1 MHIYEVAKDM
11 GVDVK
16 DLSVRIIKVGSEL
29 LTEGMRKK
37 LKSAWGEDVLINQ
50 DYGMTETMGPGL
62 AYECK
67 CCNGLHLYTKN
78 FIYELVDP
86 KTKEVVNGNT
96 GELVITS
103 LNNECFQIIRYATND
118 VVELEMDTCCC
129 GCKAPRIKKI
139 IGRCDD
145 MMKIKGVKIF
155 LSQVEDFILRNKHCT
170 SNYVIELTR
179 EDYIDCMT
187 INIEYIEEFDLNNI
201 NVSRKL
207 EIIINEL
214 VEAFK
219 DKFGIKV
226 NFNFVQPNSI
236 PRHTG
241 KVQRIKD
248 LRNKVDF

>member
-1 MHIYEVAKDM
+1 
-11 GVDVK
+11 
-16 DLSVRIIKVGSEL
+16 
-29 LTEGMRKK
+29 
-37 LKSAWGEDVLINQ
+37 
-50 DYGMTETMGPGL
+50 
-62 AYECK
+62 
-67 CCNGLHLYTKN
+67 
-78 FIYELVDP
+78 
-86 KTKEVVNGNT
+86 
-96 GELVITS
+96 
-103 LNNECFQIIRYATND
+103 
-118 VVELEMDTCCC
+118 MDTCCC